1 MSEAFPR
8 QWMTR
13 QFASGHGLYLLLD
26 SQPQQREIRQWL
38 LQTSDFEHYR
48 ILYKDTPVAELADNG
63 PFVFALERY
72 DDKRIAPLLARPE
85 DNWGWLFS
93 MPQACLCA
101 WVEHWQQRL
110 IIGARP
116 HQALYRFH
124 DNRVLSR
131 TLAHLPSEAIP
142 AYLGP
147 TLSVCYWQ
155 GTQWESSD
163 NPTPGRYPVP
173 ESPPW
178 LQTPAPAEQTRE
190 IRQLN
195 AHRFLLAEHE
205 QAYADVARTQPPE
218 IWLRERLEQAD
229 EWGWQTPQQLAFLL
243 IHSVRM
249 PAHGVDAQWQVR
261 PGETPLEHFERVSH
275 WVNTMGGGAAQ

>member
-8 QWMTR
+8 RWMTR

-26 SQPQQREIRQWL
+26 SRQQEIRRLL
-38 LQTSDFEHYR
+38 LQTSDFEHYC
-48 ILYKDTPVAELADNG
+48 ILYKDTPAAELADNG

-93 MPQACLCA
+93 LPQASLPV

-110 IIGARP
+110 IIGTRP

-131 TLAHLPSEAIP
+131 TLAYLPTEDLP

-155 GTQWESSD
+155 GARWESSD
-163 NPTPGRYPVP
+163 NPTPGRYPLP
-173 ESPPW
+173 ASPLW

-195 AHRFLLAEHE
+195 AHRYLLAEHE
-205 QAYADVARTQPPE
+205 QAYADLARTQPPE
-218 IWLRERLEQAD
+218 AWLRERLEQAD
-229 EWGWQTPQQLAFLL
+229 EWGWQTPQQLEFLL
-243 IHSVRM
+243 IHSLRM
-249 PAHGVDAQWQVR
+249 PAHGIDAQWQVR
-261 PGETPLEHFERVSH
+261 PGETSLEHFERVSH
-275 WVNTMGGGAAQ
+275 WVKTMGGEATE

>member
-1 MSEAFPR
+1 MNDAFPR
-8 QWMTR
+8 HWMTG

-26 SQPQQREIRQWL
+26 SQPPQRETRQTL

-48 ILYKDTPVAELADNG
+48 ILYKDTPAAELADHG

-72 DDKRIAPLLARPE
+72 DDKRIAPLLASPE
-85 DNWGWLFS
+85 SNWGWLFS
-93 MPQACLCA
+93 LPQTSLSA

-131 TLAHLPSEAIP
+131 TLAYLPTEDIA

-147 TLSVCYWQ
+147 ALSVCYWQ
-155 GTQWESSD
+155 GTQWQSCD
-163 NPTPGRYPVP
+163 NPAPGRYPLP
-173 ESPPW
+173 ASPPW

-190 IRQLN
+190 IRLLN
-195 AHRFLLAEHE
+195 AHRYLLAEHE
-205 QAYADVARTQPPE
+205 QAYADLARTQPPQT
-218 IWLRERLEQAD
+218 WLRERLAQAD
-229 EWGWQTPQQLAFLL
+229 EWGWQTPLQLEFLL
-243 IHSVRM
+243 IHSVRA
-249 PAHGVDAQWQVR
+249 PASGFEAQWQVR

-275 WVNTMGGGAAQ
+275 WVKPMAGEATQ